1 MKIFLN
7 DAYNM
12 ATEEIYDEEA
22 TKVLII
28 DSESEYNALESI
40 TPKNIEDFELPFV
53 KKEKE
58 VKAKSDYIMR
68 LSAIYTETFV

>member
-1 MKIFLN
+1 
-7 DAYNM
+7 M

-58 VKAKSDYIMR
+58 VKGRSDYIMR